1 MANIFLTGVSAT
13 YASPKASDK
22 SLSFAGALNRVL
34 TSVGDEVT
42 WASPS
47 VFMDKEDF
55 NKYDSVLVGI
65 SALTSLSS
73 DRAYGAL
80 NVINKLW
87 GSEKLVIF
95 VDTPNPSQIEV
106 GLNSYISNP
115 DTLTKSFFSFR
126 KDYSNVVSDQTLKDS
141 VMSGISLLKNEEWG
155 TTIYPKLPWR
165 QQSDIRLPN
174 NAKSNLHGINLDS
187 LLIKNTQAS
196 DDLITKWVIDSDK
209 TKWSKSV
216 TATLSLPC
224 TPMKWNK
231 GWDDAMVYENIRK
244 SWGALISP
252 DNKDGTWWNYRYIQ
266 ALNAGTPIATDWQE
280 SGAIGDAWMVLGSN
294 IESMSVERRQIV
306 AMAQK
311 ESYLSHIPSE
321 EKAVY
326 QINELLDKK
335 EPTWVK

>member
-22 SLSFAGALNRVL
+22 SLNLAGALNRVL

-106 GLNSYISNP
+106 SLNSYILNP

-126 KDYSNVVSDQTLKDS
+126 KDYSNVVSDQTLRDS

-165 QQSDIRLPN
+165 QPSD
-174 NAKSNLHGINLDS
+174 
-187 LLIKNTQAS
+187 
-196 DDLITKWVIDSDK
+196 
-209 TKWSKSV
+209 
-216 TATLSLPC
+216 
-224 TPMKWNK
+224 
-231 GWDDAMVYENIRK
+231 
-244 SWGALISP
+244 
-252 DNKDGTWWNYRYIQ
+252 
-266 ALNAGTPIATDWQE
+266 
-280 SGAIGDAWMVLGSN
+280 

-311 ESYLSHIPSE
+311 ESYLSYIPSE

-326 QINELLDKK
+326 QINELLNKK